1 MFKTKELE
9 TIYKNEINKT
19 KTENKNKHKTQMKRK
34 EDDFFFIEKNC
45 CHIKFMFTL
54 SPFNFPVLKSTQ

>member
-9 TIYKNEINKT
+9 TIYKNEIYKT

-34 EDDFFFIEKNC
+34 EDDFFFIEKKLLPYKVDVY
-45 CHIKFMFTL
+45 HFSI
-54 SPFNFPVLKSTQ
+54 